1 MNHMEE
7 RKHLFEKIKEHKTEI
22 IVADVTLISLAG
34 VIIIAKNWD
43 SIKGVNVARHL
54 IKGPEVCVSITSASK
69 LVQGNVTSNLSCN
82 KIVNVSDHIRNLSA
96 GRNASAAKLAA
107 AAEHGYNLL
116 PNQTWVIPYTK
127 MCA

>member
-7 RKHLFEKIKEHKTEI
+7 RKSLFEKIKEHKAEI
-22 IVADVTLISLAG
+22 IVAGITLISLAG

-43 SIKGVNVARHL
+43 SLKVFNVAGHL
-54 IKGPEVCVSITSASK
+54 IKGPEVCVNITPASK
-69 LVQGNVTSNLSCN
+69 LIQSNVTSNLSCN
-82 KIVNVSDHIRNLSA
+82 KVVDVSDHIRNLSA
-96 GRNASAAKLAA
+96 GRNASMGKLAS

-127 MCA
+127 MCT